1 MGLDFECLTVR
12 LDNEP
17 MRRIRADPALWAVVE
32 DQPPFCGP
40 WPGEELPEI
49 TRRLLA
55 VLPEDTRRNHD
66 FFGSRNHSQ
75 AEYLLDPVAYRTER
89 TRQQA
94 EQTRAH
100 QAIFGAEVFAA
111 HARSGQGITYRCSTA
126 AQLTDAVR
134 LIDELDVTVARR
146 EFSVA
151 EMSDLAV
158 YKVHRDED
166 DDQSF
171 DRNLHD
177 LRAWADHC
185 RTVAAEGLDLM
196 ITLY

>member
-17 MRRIRADPALWAVVE
+17 MRRIRADPELWAVAE

-40 WPGEELPEI
+40 WPGEEPPEI
-49 TRRLLA
+49 TRQLLA
-55 VLPEDTRRNHD
+55 VLPRDTRRNHD

-89 TRQQA
+89 TWQDA
-94 EQTRAH
+94 TRTRIH
-100 QAIFGAEVFAA
+100 CAIFGAEVFAP
-111 HARSGQGITYRCSTA
+111 HARSGQGITWRCSTA

-134 LIDELDVTVARR
+134 LIDELDVTAARR
-146 EFSVA
+146 EFSVV
-151 EMSDLAV
+151 EMSDLGV
-158 YKVHRDED
+158 YKVHREED
-166 DDQSF
+166 DEESF
-171 DRNLHD
+171 QRNLRD
-177 LRAWADHC
+177 LRSWAGHC
-185 RTVAAEGLDLM
+185 RAVAAEGLDLM